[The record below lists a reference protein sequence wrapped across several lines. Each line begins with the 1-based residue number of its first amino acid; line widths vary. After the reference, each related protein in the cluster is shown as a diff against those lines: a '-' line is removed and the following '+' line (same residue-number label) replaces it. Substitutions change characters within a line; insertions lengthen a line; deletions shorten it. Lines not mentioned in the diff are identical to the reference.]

1 MLIKYKIPFSQT
13 SRHRINLENC
23 LNKIDITGNILDIG
37 GAQKPIINRISSN
50 SKILD
55 YKILDLPIP
64 HSINCNNIDYKF
76 DIQSY
81 SFDPQEI
88 QIKFDAIFCIEV
100 SLYWHDP
107 IQALRNIV
115 GLMSPSTKL
124 YINFHQLYANQKPIS
139 TDMLRYSSNWID
151 KACKMFNLRIISME
165 LSQLSMLSSLALKFV
180 YKIEKMRLNKEYIHF
195 KSNSFLLVLEIAND

>member
-1 MLIKYKIPFSQT
+1 MLTKFKIKFSQT
-13 SRHRINLENC
+13 SRHRINLENY

-37 GAQKPIINRISSN
+37 GAQKPIVNRISSN
-50 SKILD
+50 SKILN

-64 HSINCNNIDYKF
+64 HSMNCNEIDYKF

-81 SFDPQEI
+81 SFNPQEI

-107 IQALRNIV
+107 IQALSNIV
-115 GLMSPSTKL
+115 GLMSQNTKL

-139 TDMLRYSSNWID
+139 TDMLRYSYNWID
-151 KACKMFNLRIISME
+151 EICKMFNLRIISTE
-165 LSQLSMLSSLALKFV
+165 ISQLSMLSSLALKFV
-180 YKIEKMRLNKEYIHF
+180 YKIEKMRLNKEYIHS
-195 KSNSFLLVLEIAND
+195 KSNSFFLVLEIAND

>member
-1 MLIKYKIPFSQT
+1 MLTKYKIKFSQT
-13 SRHRINLENC
+13 SRHRINLENY

-37 GAQKPIINRISSN
+37 GAQKPIVNRISSN
-50 SKILD
+50 SKILN

-64 HSINCNNIDYKF
+64 HSMNCNEIDYKF

-81 SFDPQEI
+81 SFKPQEI

-115 GLMSPSTKL
+115 GLMSQNTKL

-139 TDMLRYSSNWID
+139 TDMLRYSYNWID
-151 KACKMFNLRIISME
+151 EICKMFNLRIISRE
-165 LSQLSMLSSLALKFV
+165 ISQLSMLSSLALKFV
-180 YKIEKMRLNKEYIHF
+180 YKIEKMRLNKEYIYS

>member
-1 MLIKYKIPFSQT
+1 MLTKFKIKFSQT
-13 SRHRINLENC
+13 SRHRINLENY

-37 GAQKPIINRISSN
+37 GAQKPIVNRISSN
-50 SKILD
+50 SKILN

-64 HSINCNNIDYKF
+64 HSMNCNEIDYKF
-76 DIQSY
+76 DIQSH
-81 SFDPQEI
+81 SFNPQEI

-115 GLMSPSTKL
+115 GLMSQNTKL

-139 TDMLRYSSNWID
+139 TDMLRYSYNWID
-151 KACKMFNLRIISME
+151 EICKVFNLRIISTE
-165 LSQLSMLSSLALKFV
+165 ISQLSMLSSLALKFV
-180 YKIEKMRLNKEYIHF
+180 YKKEKMRLNKEYIHS